1 MEGTFRIGSDRLTV
15 DVAQPGS
22 SLYSGTR
29 FDWTGFVASVVLD
42 GKHEFTVPESYT
54 SDHATNGG
62 MGLCNEFQ
70 FNEAYAD
77 ATASGQFPKVGVG
90 VLTKNEGEDYAF
102 MKKYPC
108 ELFPTAVEHGSNWAC
123 FTQDA
128 LECNG
133 YAFRQ
138 RKLLQVNG
146 DTLTVRST
154 LFNTGSKAMHL
165 REYNHNFVAINRRP
179 VDKAY
184 KLFVNSVDPQATFS
198 RKFSFTGNAENA
210 LLTWVGQ
217 PDNPPF
223 TLVQEVGPV
232 CPGYVW
238 QLVHDDEP
246 VGMLEQDSFTP
257 GYIQVWAIHHVL
269 STEVFVNL
277 DIQPGES
284 ATWSRTWKFFYK

>member
-15 DVAQPGS
+15 DVAQPGG
-22 SLYSGTR
+22 SLYAGTR

-42 GKHEFTVPESYT
+42 GKHEFTVPEQLDNRHWS
-54 SDHATNGG
+54 SNGR
-62 MGLCNEFQ
+62 GLCNEFQ
-70 FNEAYAD
+70 FAD
-77 ATASGQFPKVGVG
+77 GFAGVPAGARCIKPGVG
-90 VLTKNEGEDYAF
+90 LLAADGEEYSF
-102 MKKYPC
+102 MKEYENQP
-108 ELFPTAVEHGSNWAC
+108 FPVSFEHGGNWAC

-138 RKLLQVNG
+138 RKLLQVCG
-146 DTLTVRST
+146 DALTVRST

-179 VDKAY
+179 VDKSY
-184 KLFVNSVDPQATFS
+184 KLFVNKVDPQAAFS
-198 RKFSFTGNAENA
+198 RKFPFTGNAENA
-210 LLTWVGQ
+210 LLTWVAK
-217 PDNPPF
+217 PENPPF
-223 TLVQEVGPV
+223 TLIQEVGPT

-257 GYIQVWAIHHVL
+257 GYIQVWAIGHVL